1 MALSLGSAGAP
12 SRWLFGTVRRLPG
25 VAASFSRLARA
36 LLALPGSGW
45 GNLPF
50 VLSVRVLGRGLIE
63 EEANLSFHATVGVWE
78 EATEGSFWL
87 LSRQKHASYQWL
99 VMV

>member
-1 MALSLGSAGAP
+1 MALWQREKAWGGG
-12 SRWLFGTVRRLPG
+12 W

-50 VLSVRVLGRGLIE
+50 VLSVRVLGRGLMK
-63 EEANLSFHATVGVWE
+63 EEADLSFYATVGVWE

-87 LSRQKHASYQWL
+87 LSRQKHASYQRL